1 MDLAIW
7 LLPLVAILAILV
19 GYLGHKITTVRT
31 IGDAETRASRIVE
44 DARRA
49 AADASREVES
59 KAREAEAKIKAAELE
74 AKEVALRARAELEQ
88 DTRARQ
94 KEIQEIERRVV
105 HQEEQLSRRID
116 QLDRREADFDKR
128 DRQSAERERK
138 MAETEGRLANALEE
152 HRRKLESVAGLT
164 AEEAKRQLMAQ
175 IEVDARREAQLLCM
189 RLEEEARETAQL
201 KAKEVL
207 ATTIQRLAP
216 DYTVET
222 AVSIVDLPSDDM
234 KGRIIGREGR
244 NIRAL
249 ELHTGVDLIVDD
261 TPEAVLISAYDPYR
275 REIARL
281 ALQKLIADG
290 RIHPA
295 RIEEVVEKVK
305 KEMEQHL
312 KEEGEKACF
321 EVGVHGLHP
330 ELVKLVGR
338 MKFRTSYG
346 QNCLQH
352 SKEVAWLCGMMAAEI
367 KADVKLAKRMGLLH
381 DIGKALTHEQEGSHP
396 ELSLQVLTKYNES
409 PAVINAA
416 LCGHENVEPETIEA
430 VLVEAADGISAARPG
445 ARRDVLESY
454 IKRLAKLEE
463 IALSYKGVEMCY
475 AIQAGRELRIMTKSE
490 QVSDL
495 DAYQL
500 AKDISK
506 RIEAEMQ
513 YPGHIKV
520 VVIRETRAVEVAR
533 VAMTRP
539 VTVLCVGDVFGESG
553 RRCVQALLP
562 RLRKQHEVDVAVV
575 NVENAAAGFGVTPL
589 IARTFLEQGV
599 DVMTSGNHIWDRK
612 EIIEYI
618 VKENLLLRPAN
629 YPSGTPGVGSAT
641 VKAGPH
647 KVAVLNLMGR
657 VFLPNLDCPFRKADE
672 EVARLREETPLVV
685 VDMHCE
691 ATSES
696 QAMGWYLDGRVSAV
710 VGTHRHVQTA
720 DERVLPRA
728 RPSSRTSA

>member
-1 MDLAIW
+1 MDLMLW
-7 LLPLVAILAILV
+7 LLPLVAVLAFLV
-19 GYLGHKITTVRT
+19 GYLMQRLAMVRT
-31 IGDAETRASRIVE
+31 IGDAETRARRILD
-44 DARRA
+44 DAKRA
-49 AADASREVES
+49 VDEGARETEAR
-59 KAREAEAKIKAAELE
+59 AREAEARIRSAELE
-74 AKEVALRARAELEQ
+74 AKEMALRARAEVEQ
-88 DTRARQ
+88 EVRTRQ
-94 KEIQEIERRVV
+94 KEMQEVERRILQ
-105 HQEEQLSRRID
+105 QEEQLGRRLE
-116 QLDRREADFDKR
+116 QVDRRESELQAR
-128 DRQSAERERK
+128 DRGLTDRERR
-138 MAETEGRLANALEE
+138 MAETETRLASALEE
-152 HRRKLESVAGLT
+152 HRRKLEAIAGLT
-164 AEEAKRQLMAQ
+164 AEEARRQLMAQ
-175 IEVDARREAQLLCM
+175 VEVEARREAQLLAM
-189 RLEEEARETAQL
+189 RLEEEARETAHV

-222 AVSIVDLPSDDM
+222 AVSLVDLPSDDM

-312 KEEGEKACF
+312 REEGEKACF

-338 MKFRTSYG
+338 LKYRTSYG

-352 SKEVAWLCGMMAAEI
+352 SKEVAWLAGMMAAEI

-396 ELSLQVLTKYNES
+396 ELSLQVLTKYSES
-409 PAVINAA
+409 PQVINAA

-430 VLVEAADGISAARPG
+430 VLVEAGDGISAARPG

-475 AIQAGRELRIMTKSE
+475 AIQAGRELRIITKSE

-495 DAYQL
+495 DAHQL
-500 AKDISK
+500 ARDIAK

-520 VVIRETRAVEVAR
+520 IVIRETRAVEVA
-533 VAMTRP
+533 
-539 VTVLCVGDVFGESG
+539 
-553 RRCVQALLP
+553 
-562 RLRKQHEVDVAVV
+562 K
-575 NVENAAAGFGVTPL
+575 
-589 IARTFLEQGV
+589 
-599 DVMTSGNHIWDRK
+599 
-612 EIIEYI
+612 
-618 VKENLLLRPAN
+618 
-629 YPSGTPGVGSAT
+629 
-641 VKAGPH
+641 
-647 KVAVLNLMGR
+647 
-657 VFLPNLDCPFRKADE
+657 
-672 EVARLREETPLVV
+672 
-685 VDMHCE
+685 
-691 ATSES
+691 
-696 QAMGWYLDGRVSAV
+696 
-710 VGTHRHVQTA
+710 
-720 DERVLPRA
+720 
-728 RPSSRTSA
+728 

>member
-1 MDLAIW
+1 MTEI
-7 LLPLVAILAILV
+7 LLFDSLVAIIALV
-19 GYLGHKITTVRT
+19 VGFFLHKFVTDRRLGDGQQT
-31 IGDAETRASRIVE
+31 AQRIVE
-44 DARRA
+44 TAEQVAEARLK
-49 AADASREVES
+49 AADLQAKEHEL
-59 KAREAEAKIKAAELE
+59 KAR
-74 AKEVALRARAELEQ
+74 VELEQ
-88 DTRARQ
+88 EVRRREG
-94 KEIQEIERRVV
+94 EIQAVERRMLTK
-105 HQEEQLSRRID
+105 EEQVGRKLEE
-116 QLDRREADFDKR
+116 LDRRLNEQSSR
-128 DRQSAERERK
+128 DRSLAAREK
-138 MAETEGRLANALEE
+138 TLGDKEARLEVAIEE
-152 HRRKLESVAGLT
+152 QRRKLEVIAGLT
-164 AEEAKRQLMAQ
+164 AEEAKRQLVSQMEA
-175 IEVDARREAQLLCM
+175 EARREAALIGM
-189 RLEEEARETAQL
+189 RLEEEARETAHQ

-261 TPEAVLISAYDPYR
+261 TPEAVIVSAYDPYR

-281 ALQKLIADG
+281 ALQRLIADG

-295 RIEEVVEKVK
+295 RIEEVVAKVK
-305 KEMEQHL
+305 TEMEQHL

-352 SKEVAWLCGMMAAEI
+352 SKEVAWLAGMMAAEV
-367 KADVKLAKRMGLLH
+367 KADAKMAKRMGLLH
-381 DIGKALTHEQEGSHP
+381 DIGKALTHEQDGSHP

-454 IKRLAKLEE
+454 IRRLAKLEE

-475 AIQAGRELRIMTKSE
+475 AIQAGRELRVMTKADI
-490 QVSDL
+490 VSDL
-495 DAYQL
+495 DAHQL
-500 AKDISK
+500 ARDISK

-533 VAMTRP
+533 
-539 VTVLCVGDVFGESG
+539 
-553 RRCVQALLP
+553 
-562 RLRKQHEVDVAVV
+562 
-575 NVENAAAGFGVTPL
+575 
-589 IARTFLEQGV
+589 
-599 DVMTSGNHIWDRK
+599 
-612 EIIEYI
+612 
-618 VKENLLLRPAN
+618 
-629 YPSGTPGVGSAT
+629 
-641 VKAGPH
+641 
-647 KVAVLNLMGR
+647 
-657 VFLPNLDCPFRKADE
+657 
-672 EVARLREETPLVV
+672 
-685 VDMHCE
+685 
-691 ATSES
+691 
-696 QAMGWYLDGRVSAV
+696 
-710 VGTHRHVQTA
+710 
-720 DERVLPRA
+720 
-728 RPSSRTSA
+728 

>member
-1 MDLAIW
+1 MMDATWIVLPVVAALALAVGF
-7 LLPLVAILAILV
+7 LL
-19 GYLGHKITTVRT
+19 HKASSDRR
-31 IGDAETRASRIVE
+31 IGGAEREARRIVE
-44 DARRA
+44 TA
-49 AADASREVES
+49 E
-59 KAREAEAKIKAAELE
+59 READTRRKAAELE
-74 AKEVALRARAELEQ
+74 IRESTLKTRTAFEEETRRREREMQSIEQRILGKEEELARKLDQLGRRLDESTAKEKGLAARERTVGES
-88 DTRARQ
+88 
-94 KEIQEIERRVV
+94 ERRLASAM
-105 HQEEQLSRRID
+105 EEQ
-116 QLDRREADFDKR
+116 
-128 DRQSAERERK
+128 
-138 MAETEGRLANALEE
+138 
-152 HRRKLESVAGLT
+152 RRKLETIAGLT
-164 AEEAKRQLMAQ
+164 AEEAKRQLLAQ
-175 IEVDARREAQLLCM
+175 MEDEARREAQLTAM
-189 RLEEEARETAQL
+189 RLEEESRETARE

-222 AVSIVDLPSDDM
+222 AVSVVDLPSDDL

-281 ALQKLIADG
+281 ALQRLIADG

-295 RIEEVVEKVK
+295 RIEEVVGKVK
-305 KEMEQHL
+305 QEMDVHI

-352 SKEVAWLCGMMAAEI
+352 SKEVAWLAGMMAAEI
-367 KADVKLAKRMGLLH
+367 RADAKLAKRMGLLH

-409 PAVINAA
+409 PQVINAA
-416 LCGHENVEPETIEA
+416 LCGHEDVKAETIEA

-475 AIQAGRELRIMTKSE
+475 AIQAGRELRVITKADI
-490 QVSDL
+490 VSDL

-520 VVIRETRAVEVAR
+520 VVIRETRAVEVA
-533 VAMTRP
+533 
-539 VTVLCVGDVFGESG
+539 
-553 RRCVQALLP
+553 
-562 RLRKQHEVDVAVV
+562 K
-575 NVENAAAGFGVTPL
+575 
-589 IARTFLEQGV
+589 
-599 DVMTSGNHIWDRK
+599 
-612 EIIEYI
+612 
-618 VKENLLLRPAN
+618 
-629 YPSGTPGVGSAT
+629 
-641 VKAGPH
+641 
-647 KVAVLNLMGR
+647 
-657 VFLPNLDCPFRKADE
+657 
-672 EVARLREETPLVV
+672 
-685 VDMHCE
+685 
-691 ATSES
+691 
-696 QAMGWYLDGRVSAV
+696 
-710 VGTHRHVQTA
+710 
-720 DERVLPRA
+720 
-728 RPSSRTSA
+728 

>member
-1 MDLAIW
+1 MDATWMVLPVVAVLA
-7 LLPLVAILAILV
+7 LAV
-19 GYLGHKITTVRT
+19 GFLIHKTSSDRR
-31 IGDAETRASRIVE
+31 IGGAEREARRIVESAERDAETRRKS
-44 DARRA
+44 
-49 AADASREVES
+49 S
-59 KAREAEAKIKAAELE
+59 ELE
-74 AKEVALRARAELEQ
+74 AREGTLKARAAFEDEARRREREIQSVEGRILAKEEELARKLEQ
-88 DTRARQ
+88 
-94 KEIQEIERRVV
+94 IERRLG
-105 HQEEQLSRRID
+105 EYTAKD
-116 QLDRREADFDKR
+116 QTLAT
-128 DRQSAERERK
+128 RERTV
-138 MAETEGRLANALEE
+138 ADNERRLASALDEQ
-152 HRRKLESVAGLT
+152 RRKLETIAGLT
-164 AEEAKRQLMAQ
+164 AEEAKRQLLAQ
-175 IEVDARREAQLLCM
+175 MEDEIRREAQLIAM
-189 RLEEEARETAQL
+189 RLEEEARETARE

-222 AVSIVDLPSDDM
+222 AVSVVDLPSDDM

-281 ALQKLIADG
+281 ALQRLIADG

-295 RIEEVVEKVK
+295 RIEEVVNKVK
-305 KEMEQHL
+305 QEMEVHL

-338 MKFRTSYG
+338 MKYRTSYG

-352 SKEVAWLCGMMAAEI
+352 SKEVAWLAGMMAAEVRG
-367 KADVKLAKRMGLLH
+367 DVKLAKRMGLLH

-409 PAVINAA
+409 KQVINAA
-416 LCGHENVEPETIEA
+416 LCGHEDVKAETIEA
-430 VLVEAADGISAARPG
+430 TLVEAADGISAARPG

-475 AIQAGRELRIMTKSE
+475 AIQAGRELRVITKSDII
-490 QVSDL
+490 SDL

-520 VVIRETRAVEVAR
+520 VVIRETRAVEVA
-533 VAMTRP
+533 
-539 VTVLCVGDVFGESG
+539 
-553 RRCVQALLP
+553 
-562 RLRKQHEVDVAVV
+562 K
-575 NVENAAAGFGVTPL
+575 
-589 IARTFLEQGV
+589 
-599 DVMTSGNHIWDRK
+599 
-612 EIIEYI
+612 
-618 VKENLLLRPAN
+618 
-629 YPSGTPGVGSAT
+629 
-641 VKAGPH
+641 
-647 KVAVLNLMGR
+647 
-657 VFLPNLDCPFRKADE
+657 
-672 EVARLREETPLVV
+672 
-685 VDMHCE
+685 
-691 ATSES
+691 
-696 QAMGWYLDGRVSAV
+696 
-710 VGTHRHVQTA
+710 
-720 DERVLPRA
+720 
-728 RPSSRTSA
+728 

>member
-1 MDLAIW
+1 MDLVIW
-7 LLPLVAILAILV
+7 LLPLVAILAFLV
-19 GYLGHKITTVRT
+19 GYLGHKISTVRT
-31 IGDAETRASRIVE
+31 IGDADVQAKRILD
-44 DARRA
+44 DARRSV
-49 AADASREVES
+49 ADGTREVEG
-59 KAREAEAKIKAAELE
+59 KAREAEAKIRTAELE
-74 AKEVALRARAELEQ
+74 AKEISLRARAELEQ
-88 DTRARQ
+88 ESRSRQ
-94 KEIQEIERRVV
+94 KEIQEIERRVSQ
-105 HQEEQLSRRID
+105 HEEQLTRRLD
-116 QLDRREADFDKR
+116 QLDRREQDQQR
-128 DRQSAERERK
+128 REQSFSDRERK
-138 MAETEGRLANALEE
+138 MAETEGRLSNALEE
-152 HRRKLESVAGLT
+152 HRRKLESIAGLT
-164 AEEAKRQLMAQ
+164 AEEARRQLMAQ
-175 IEVDARREAQLLCM
+175 IEVEARREAQLLGM
-189 RLEEEARETAQL
+189 RLEEEARETAHV

-338 MKFRTSYG
+338 MKYRTSYG

-409 PAVINAA
+409 PQVINAA

-430 VLVEAADGISAARPG
+430 VLTEAADGISAARPG

-463 IALSYKGVEMCY
+463 IAMSYKGVEMCY
-475 AIQAGRELRIMTKSE
+475 AIQAGRELRIMTKAE
-490 QVSDL
+490 QISDL
-495 DAYQL
+495 DAHQL

-520 VVIRETRAVEVAR
+520 VVIRETRAVEVA
-533 VAMTRP
+533 
-539 VTVLCVGDVFGESG
+539 
-553 RRCVQALLP
+553 
-562 RLRKQHEVDVAVV
+562 K
-575 NVENAAAGFGVTPL
+575 
-589 IARTFLEQGV
+589 
-599 DVMTSGNHIWDRK
+599 
-612 EIIEYI
+612 
-618 VKENLLLRPAN
+618 
-629 YPSGTPGVGSAT
+629 
-641 VKAGPH
+641 
-647 KVAVLNLMGR
+647 
-657 VFLPNLDCPFRKADE
+657 
-672 EVARLREETPLVV
+672 
-685 VDMHCE
+685 
-691 ATSES
+691 
-696 QAMGWYLDGRVSAV
+696 
-710 VGTHRHVQTA
+710 
-720 DERVLPRA
+720 
-728 RPSSRTSA
+728 

>member
-1 MDLAIW
+1 MDVIW
-7 LLPLVAILAILV
+7 IVIPVIAILALLIGFLFQKWLTDKKIGSVTEQSRRIL
-19 GYLGHKITTVRT
+19 
-31 IGDAETRASRIVE
+31 GDAQR
-44 DARRA
+44 D
-49 AADASREVES
+49 
-59 KAREAEAKIKAAELE
+59 AEARHKSAELE
-74 AKEVALRARAELEQ
+74 ARELVLKARAEFE
-88 DTRARQ
+88 TEVRRRER
-94 KEIQEIERRVV
+94 EIQQVEQRILTRDEQLARKLEDTERR
-105 HQEEQLSRRID
+105 HAEFTN
-116 QLDRREADFDKR
+116 RERGLAER
-128 DRQSAERERK
+128 DRALGEK
-138 MAETEGRLANALEE
+138 EGRLAHALEE
-152 HRRKLESVAGLT
+152 QRRKLESIAGLT
-164 AEEAKRQLMAQ
+164 AEEAKRQLVAQ
-175 IEVDARREAQLLCM
+175 MEEEAKREAQLIGM
-189 RLEEEARETAQL
+189 RLEEQARETARE

-222 AVSIVDLPSDDM
+222 SVSVVDLPSDDM

-275 REIARL
+275 REIARR
-281 ALQKLIADG
+281 AVQILIADG

-321 EVGVHGLHP
+321 EVSVHGLHP

-352 SKEVAWLCGMMAAEI
+352 SKEVAWLAGMMAAEI
-367 KADVKLAKRMGLLH
+367 RADVKLAKRMGLLH

-409 PAVINAA
+409 AEVINAA
-416 LCGHENVEPETIEA
+416 LCGHENVEPQTIEA

-475 AIQAGRELRIMTKSE
+475 AIQAGRELRVLTKADI
-490 QVSDL
+490 VSDL
-495 DAYQL
+495 DAHQL
-500 AKDISK
+500 ARDITK

-520 VVIRETRAVEVAR
+520 VVIRETRAVEVA
-533 VAMTRP
+533 
-539 VTVLCVGDVFGESG
+539 
-553 RRCVQALLP
+553 
-562 RLRKQHEVDVAVV
+562 K
-575 NVENAAAGFGVTPL
+575 
-589 IARTFLEQGV
+589 
-599 DVMTSGNHIWDRK
+599 
-612 EIIEYI
+612 
-618 VKENLLLRPAN
+618 
-629 YPSGTPGVGSAT
+629 
-641 VKAGPH
+641 
-647 KVAVLNLMGR
+647 
-657 VFLPNLDCPFRKADE
+657 
-672 EVARLREETPLVV
+672 
-685 VDMHCE
+685 
-691 ATSES
+691 
-696 QAMGWYLDGRVSAV
+696 
-710 VGTHRHVQTA
+710 
-720 DERVLPRA
+720 
-728 RPSSRTSA
+728 